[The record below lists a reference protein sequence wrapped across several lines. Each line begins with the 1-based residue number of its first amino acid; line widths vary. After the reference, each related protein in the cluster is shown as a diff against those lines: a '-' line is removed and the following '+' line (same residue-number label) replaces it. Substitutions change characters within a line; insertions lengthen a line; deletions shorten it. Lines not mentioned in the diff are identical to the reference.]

1 MEHNA
6 EDTAGWVA
14 PPPGQSGFDIS
25 KYKSKGI
32 YSRDGVQ
39 ISSLDKEELLNFIV
53 DMLHEDGYR
62 IIESQDQYNQEYG
75 LAND

>member
-1 MEHNA
+1 MRYI
-6 EDTAGWVA
+6 
-14 PPPGQSGFDIS
+14 QSMGYNHI

-32 YSRDGVQ
+32 YNRDGVQ
-39 ISSLDKEELLNFIV
+39 ISSLDKEELLNLIV

-75 LAND
+75 LANE